1 MELLEKILSINSNYI
16 VIGLLV
22 FFFTMEQITS
32 NPFSFKKRGGH
43 LFQNMLFQI
52 ILVLLNISVVVLQV
66 YLIEWLNE
74 RRIGLLFLVELP
86 IWVKLIFGVMLY
98 DFTTYW
104 IHIAAHKVPIMWR
117 LHRVHHSDTSMDSST
132 TFRFHPLEM
141 ILVYEV
147 GNVICAGV
155 FGTDV
160 LALGLYYFILNI
172 FLFLEHSNL
181 HYPNWLNKSLGLFF
195 VTPDQHRVHHQQ
207 DQFYTDSNFA
217 DIFIIWDRIFGT
229 YKTLP
234 VEKMKYGLA
243 EFEGTKKQG
252 FLFLMI
258 SPFINIKRIKSDK
271 T

>member
-1 MELLEKILSINSNYI
+1 
-16 VIGLLV
+16 
-22 FFFTMEQITS
+22 
-32 NPFSFKKRGGH
+32 
-43 LFQNMLFQI
+43 
-52 ILVLLNISVVVLQV
+52 
-66 YLIEWLNE
+66 
-74 RRIGLLFLVELP
+74 
-86 IWVKLIFGVMLY
+86 
-98 DFTTYW
+98 
-104 IHIAAHKVPIMWR
+104 
-117 LHRVHHSDTSMDSST
+117 
-132 TFRFHPLEM
+132 M

-243 EFEGTKKQG
+243 EFEGTKKTR
-252 FLFLMI
+252 I
-258 SPFINIKRIKSDK
+258 SISDDKSLYKYKKNKIRQNITGRKSYRSLK
-271 T
+271 L